1 VSFVLGQLCVAHMQ
15 SFLQERPYATAY
27 WPFSVVE
34 SCTSNLNP
42 LALNEARHIPTLPVS
57 LARERNIN
65 PFLRTGRTE
74 TAGRVRALSG
84 INSQDEVAIF
94 AAMRELKNRF

>member
-42 LALNEARHIPTLPVS
+42 LASHFI
-57 LARERNIN
+57 
-65 PFLRTGRTE
+65 
-74 TAGRVRALSG
+74 
-84 INSQDEVAIF
+84 
-94 AAMRELKNRF
+94 KNRYKILAKKSAL

>member
-42 LALNEARHIPTLPVS
+42 LPSENECSDGLKLFGSVGLQTC
-57 LARERNIN
+57 
-65 PFLRTGRTE
+65 GR
-74 TAGRVRALSG
+74 
-84 INSQDEVAIF
+84 F
-94 AAMRELKNRF
+94 

>member
-1 VSFVLGQLCVAHMQ
+1 M
-15 SFLQERPYATAY
+15 
-27 WPFSVVE
+27 
-34 SCTSNLNP
+34 
-42 LALNEARHIPTLPVS
+42 
-57 LARERNIN
+57 N

>member
-42 LALNEARHIPTLPVS
+42 LASPV
-57 LARERNIN
+57 
-65 PFLRTGRTE
+65 F
-74 TAGRVRALSG
+74 
-84 INSQDEVAIF
+84 F
-94 AAMRELKNRF
+94 APPHLYHFDFY

>member
-1 VSFVLGQLCVAHMQ
+1 LGQLCVAHMQ

-42 LALNEARHIPTLPVS
+42 LPSEKHPHAFSDGLKPLSSFAV
-57 LARERNIN
+57 
-65 PFLRTGRTE
+65 FL
-74 TAGRVRALSG
+74 
-84 INSQDEVAIF
+84 
-94 AAMRELKNRF
+94 